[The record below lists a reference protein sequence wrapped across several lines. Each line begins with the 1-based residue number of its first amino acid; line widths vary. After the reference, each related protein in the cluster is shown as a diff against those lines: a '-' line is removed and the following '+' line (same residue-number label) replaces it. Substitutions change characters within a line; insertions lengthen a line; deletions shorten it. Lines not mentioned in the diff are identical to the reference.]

1 MTAPLAALLQAHPL
15 LVFFAEKRNARMDWD
30 TMQLR
35 QPAMAGTEEDPAS
48 DVGKDGEIPAP
59 GEMTN
64 FAP

>member
-1 MTAPLAALLQAHPL
+1 
-15 LVFFAEKRNARMDWD
+15 MDWD

-59 GEMTN
+59 GEMAN